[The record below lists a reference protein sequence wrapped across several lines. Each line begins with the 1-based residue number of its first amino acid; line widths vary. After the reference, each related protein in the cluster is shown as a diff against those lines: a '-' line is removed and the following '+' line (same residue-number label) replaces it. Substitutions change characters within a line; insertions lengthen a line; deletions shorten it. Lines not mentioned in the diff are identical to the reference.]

1 MNRGAG
7 PKRRS
12 IKLKRAREVEEGE
25 ETHGASS
32 SAAPA
37 ASSAA
42 PPARGGGES
51 FLVKLL
57 LYFWSWGFISLVFV
71 QKVCAAAV
79 QDFEHQN
86 ATAPSDLIFF
96 SKLGSSGAYPGNMG
110 QQVNA
115 YLQNS
120 QLGDPEYVL
129 MPLRMGK
136 DVWRKVTQAIIMPHI
151 LFSKIYHHYKS
162 AWATFISPGDE
173 TIKSF
178 WQAMSDHPIYN
189 IVRNREGG
197 FMKNLVPLAMHGD
210 DVPVTGV
217 GKSWQ
222 KLVTVFSWFPFYKF
236 YIIYL
241 HTYTYTYIHTYV
253 YTYIHACM
261 HDIYIYIYIHMCKHI

>member
-42 PPARGGGES
+42 PPARGGGEF

-86 ATAPSDLIFF
+86 ATA
-96 SKLGSSGAYPGNMG
+96 
-110 QQVNA
+110 
-115 YLQNS
+115 LQ
-120 QLGDPEYVL
+120 
-129 MPLRMGK
+129 
-136 DVWRKVTQAIIMPHI
+136 I
-151 LFSKIYHHYKS
+151 
-162 AWATFISPGDE
+162 
-173 TIKSF
+173 
-178 WQAMSDHPIYN
+178 
-189 IVRNREGG
+189 
-197 FMKNLVPLAMHGD
+197 
-210 DVPVTGV
+210 
-217 GKSWQ
+217 
-222 KLVTVFSWFPFYKF
+222 
-236 YIIYL
+236 
-241 HTYTYTYIHTYV
+241 
-253 YTYIHACM
+253 
-261 HDIYIYIYIHMCKHI
+261 